1 MAIGTQGAILAT
13 MKPINWNPDK
23 NRKLIDERGISF
35 EDIIFS
41 LQSGCLLD
49 DIAHPNKKR
58 YSHQK
63 IFVVSVDDYAYL
75 VPYVENDEEIF
86 LKTIVPS
93 RKATKQ
99 YLGEKDEKN

>member
-1 MAIGTQGAILAT
+1 

-23 NRKLIDERGISF
+23 NRKLIEERGISF
-35 EDIIFS
+35 EDIVFS

-49 DIAHPNKKR
+49 DISHPNTGK
-58 YSHQK
+58 YSSQRV
-63 IFVVSVDDYAYL
+63 FVVAMDDYAYL

-86 LKTIVPS
+86 LKTVIPS

-99 YLGEKDEKN
+99 YFGEK

>member
-1 MAIGTQGAILAT
+1 

-23 NRKLIDERGISF
+23 NRKLIEERDISF
-35 EDIIFS
+35 ENIVFS

-49 DIAHPNKKR
+49 DISHPNNEKYPQQR
-58 YSHQK
+58 
-63 IFVVSVDDYAYL
+63 IFVVEIDKYAYL
-75 VPYVENDEEIF
+75 VPYVENDEQIF

-99 YLGEKDEKN
+99 YLGEI